1 MSLEMESQVVRSGE
15 GAGALGALEGSIP
28 GVLPLV
34 PCQLVRSCKPPVATL
49 PVADVWLF
57 TCVRPVMGFQVR
69 TLGVNF
75 VTAVV
80 RTSVRT
86 KSLLLLG
93 IFLHERGIECRTLR
107 QRGHEDVGRDV
118 LAHPRACKRRLDD
131 LMRGIF
137 RRI

>member
-57 TCVRPVMGFQVR
+57 TFTIETMHF
-69 TLGVNF
+69 
-75 VTAVV
+75 
-80 RTSVRT
+80 
-86 KSLLLLG
+86 KY
-93 IFLHERGIECRTLR
+93 IFINL
-107 QRGHEDVGRDV
+107 
-118 LAHPRACKRRLDD
+118 
-131 LMRGIF
+131 
-137 RRI
+137 